1 MNHLISQFANLIRHH
16 LPEVV
21 FGITTVTLV
30 LAGPYLNSVVKKMTS
45 TMHWILR
52 FVIFVIVVSAGY
64 GFLAHLLYIT
74 VKNWFIHMNN
84 ITLVIVS
91 LTSYLVLAWIAKQQ
105 REI

>member
-1 MNHLISQFANLIRHH
+1 MNPLISQFANIIRHH

-30 LAGPYLNSVVKKMTS
+30 LAGPYLNSIVKKITGK
-45 TMHWILR
+45 MHWLLR
-52 FVIFVIVVSAGY
+52 FVIFVIVVCAGY

-74 VKNWFIHMNN
+74 AKSWFIHMNN

-105 REI
+105 KEI